1 VLGLTAGAWEAA
13 GGAAAGDAAAGDA
26 AAGDAAAAG
35 DGDGDGHG
43 DGEGLGAA
51 LAKAAAE
58 AAGDAA
64 ADAAGDAAADATG
77 DTHDWIS
84 DSAGA
89 LTLCR
94 LRLSPTGTATM
105 PIAVATRNAI
115 APHSRRRKSPF
126 N

>member
-1 VLGLTAGAWEAA
+1 M
-13 GGAAAGDAAAGDA
+13 GGAAA
-26 AAGDAAAAG
+26 
-35 DGDGDGHG
+35 GDGDGHG
-43 DGEGLGAA
+43 DGDGLGAP
-51 LAKAAAE
+51 LAEAASE

-64 ADAAGDAAADATG
+64 AVGAAADAEATG

-94 LRLSPTGTATM
+94 LRLSPTGTATI

-115 APHSRRRKSPF
+115 APHSRRMKSPF

>member
-1 VLGLTAGAWEAA
+1 MLGLAAGAWEAA

-26 AAGDAAAAG
+26 AAA
-35 DGDGDGHG
+35 GDGDGHG